1 MTSINIC
8 QTKTGCGCERVLLSK
23 VESIRTIT
31 ELLIRTR
38 TDISQVNWNIVII
51 NIIKAIGKNKN

>member
-1 MTSINIC
+1 MTSINMC
-8 QTKTGCGCERVLLSK
+8 QTKTGCGCERVLL
-23 VESIRTIT
+23 ESIHTIT

-51 NIIKAIGKNKN
+51 NSIKAIGKNKN